1 MLAVDL
7 DELAQ
12 VGRIAPWLSVNR
24 GNLFSLREKDY
35 LPVGEAAFNADPS
48 TRPIAGQSLK
58 DRVIDRKSTRLNSSH
73 TDISRMP
80 SSA

>member
-35 LPVGEAAFNADPS
+35 LPVG
-48 TRPIAGQSLK
+48 
-58 DRVIDRKSTRLNSSH
+58 
-73 TDISRMP
+73 
-80 SSA
+80 